1 MLQQDNIY
9 GVVVYHQAASGSQNP
24 TMCLAFKCHQVTE

>member
-24 TMCLAFKCHQVTE
+24 TMCFGI